1 MKLRLFLLLLVATM
15 WPALASNAATLTGVV
30 VNGNSGSPVSGA
42 TVLLRDHNAQA
53 TTNFN
58 GQFRLSVPDN
68 TEGVLLV
75 NCDGFEPFAM
85 DIATVQGTINVGE
98 IRITTDNFGEDFYG
112 DASDL
117 VFDETALDD
126 DEGASQNIAS
136 LTGSNDNLYY
146 NTASYNF
153 GLPL

>member
-1 MKLRLFLLLLVATM
+1 MKLRLFLLLLVATL

-58 GQFRLSVPDN
+58 GQFRLAVPDN

-75 NCDGFEPFAM
+75 NCDGFQPFAM
-85 DIATVQGTINVGE
+85 DVATVQGTVNVGE
-98 IRITTDNFGEDFYG
+98 IRITAENAGEDFYG
-112 DASDL
+112 DTDDL
-117 VFDETALDD
+117 VFD
-126 DEGASQNIAS
+126 
-136 LTGSNDNLYY
+136 
-146 NTASYNF
+146 
-153 GLPL
+153 